1 MSERPMTHEAQLKRS
16 HGLSHFVSTIRDE
29 AGLTILDLG
38 GISQQNVNFVTSL
51 GHRLYSEDFL
61 RTLDSLTGP
70 DDPPG
75 GPAQS
80 AEIGAFLQQCFDFGP
95 GMLDGALVWDVL
107 QYISRPVLL
116 AAVDR
121 LYEILRPGAHMFLIF
136 HTAERPQPV
145 PLYSYRISD
154 AETLHLVPRG
164 TRPIVQCFNNRGIER
179 LFERFGAVKFFLTR
193 DNLREVIVKR

>member
-1 MSERPMTHEAQLKRS
+1 MTHDAQVKRS
-16 HGLSHFVSTIRDE
+16 HGLSHFVSTIGDE

-38 GISQQNVNFVTSL
+38 GISQQNVNFITSL

-61 RTLDSLTGP
+61 RTLDSLSGP
-70 DDPPG
+70 DEPG
-75 GPAQS
+75 GPMQL
-80 AEIGAFLQQCFDFGP
+80 AEIEAFLAQCFDFGP

-107 QYISRPVLL
+107 QYVSRPVLV

-121 LYEILRPGAHMFLIF
+121 LYEILRPGAHMFVIF
-136 HTAERPQPV
+136 HTAEQPQTV
-145 PLYSYRISD
+145 PLYSYRIAD
-154 AETLHLVPRG
+154 GETLLLVPRG
-164 TRPIVQCFNNRGIER
+164 TRRTVQCFNNRGIEK

>member
-1 MSERPMTHEAQLKRS
+1 MTPEVQVKRS
-16 HGLSHFVSTIRDE
+16 HGLSHFVAGIGDQ

-38 GISQQNVNFVTSL
+38 GISQENVNFITSL

-61 RTLDSLTGP
+61 RTLDSLTSE

-75 GPAQS
+75 GPAQR
-80 AEIGAFLQQCFDFGP
+80 EQLEAFLEQCFDFGP

-107 QYISRPVLL
+107 QYVSRPVLL
-116 AAVDR
+116 ATIDR
-121 LYEILRPGAHMFLIF
+121 LYEILRPGAHLFAIF
-136 HTAERPQPV
+136 HTAERPQQV
-145 PLYSYRISD
+145 PLYSYRIAD
-154 AETLHLVPRG
+154 AETLHLMPRG
-164 TRPIVQCFNNRGIER
+164 LRQTVQCFNNRGIEK